1 MRHSLTSLLTCLLW
15 CCACIAAAQSK
26 GYQYVHQGNRHLA
39 AKNTAEAEKFYQ
51 RALTLS
57 PNDSRAYYN
66 LGNALLL
73 QQRDSAAME
82 AYIKGASMEKNKLVK
97 SMAYHNLGV
106 VCQTQKNLT
115 QAIGF
120 YKEALR
126 NNPADEEARY
136 NLVLCQHQLKNGGG
150 GGGSKPQ
157 QDKDDKK
164 GEDKQKRTSSN
175 NSNNKASSNRRNR
188 TKCRKTTPNSCSTSP
203 NKKNNRH
210 VRRYATRNPARVAWK
225 RTGKKET

>member
-15 CCACIAAAQSK
+15 CCTCIAAAQSK

-164 GEDKQKRTSSN
+164 GEDKQKKDKQQQQQQQSKQQPPQQNQMSKDNAEQLLDLSKQEEQQTRQKIRNAQPRTRSLE
-175 NSNNKASSNRRNR
+175 
-188 TKCRKTTPNSCSTSP
+188 
-203 NKKNNRH
+203 KN
-210 VRRYATRNPARVAWK
+210 W
-225 RTGKKET
+225 

>member
-15 CCACIAAAQSK
+15 CCACIATAQSK

-126 NNPADEEARY
+126 NNPTDEEARY

-164 GEDKQKRTSSN
+164 GEDKQKKDKQQQQQQQSKQQPPQQNQMSKDNAEQLLDLSKQEEQQTRQKIRNAQPRTRSLE
-175 NSNNKASSNRRNR
+175 
-188 TKCRKTTPNSCSTSP
+188 
-203 NKKNNRH
+203 KN
-210 VRRYATRNPARVAWK
+210 W
-225 RTGKKET
+225 

>member
-1 MRHSLTSLLTCLLW
+1 MLPCLLW

-26 GYQYVHQGNRHLA
+26 SYQYVHQGNRHLA
-39 AKNTAEAEKFYQ
+39 AQNAAEAEKFYQ

-73 QQRDSAAME
+73 QQRDSAAMK
-82 AYIKGASMEKNKLVK
+82 AYLKGASMEKNKLVK

-106 VCQTQKNLT
+106 VCQTQKDLT
-115 QAIGF
+115 HAIAF

-136 NLVLCQHQLKNGGG
+136 NLVLCQHQLKNGGEG
-150 GGGSKPQ
+150 GGAKPQ

-164 GEDKQKRTSSN
+164 GEDKQKKDEQQQQPQQSKQQPPQQNQMSKDNAEQLLDLSKQEEQQTRQKIRNAQPRTRSLE
-175 NSNNKASSNRRNR
+175 
-188 TKCRKTTPNSCSTSP
+188 
-203 NKKNNRH
+203 KN
-210 VRRYATRNPARVAWK
+210 W
-225 RTGKKET
+225 

>member
-150 GGGSKPQ
+150 GGSKPQ

-164 GEDKQKRTSSN
+164 GEDKQKKDKQQQQQQQSKQQPPQQNQMSKDNAEQLLDLSKQEEQQTRQKIRNAQPRTRSLE
-175 NSNNKASSNRRNR
+175 
-188 TKCRKTTPNSCSTSP
+188 
-203 NKKNNRH
+203 KN
-210 VRRYATRNPARVAWK
+210 W
-225 RTGKKET
+225 

>member
-26 GYQYVHQGNRHLA
+26 GYQYVHQDNRHLA

-66 LGNALLL
+66 LGNTLLL

-164 GEDKQKRTSSN
+164 GEDKQKKDKQQQQQQQSKQQPPQQNQMSKDNAEQLLDLSKQEEQQTRQKIRNAQPRTRSLE
-175 NSNNKASSNRRNR
+175 
-188 TKCRKTTPNSCSTSP
+188 
-203 NKKNNRH
+203 KN
-210 VRRYATRNPARVAWK
+210 W
-225 RTGKKET
+225 

>member
-106 VCQTQKNLT
+106 VCQT
-115 QAIGF
+115 
-120 YKEALR
+120 
-126 NNPADEEARY
+126 DEEARY

-150 GGGSKPQ
+150 GGVSKPQ

-164 GEDKQKRTSSN
+164 GEDKQKKDKQQQQQQQSKQQPPQQNQMSKDNAEQLLDLSKQEEQQTRQ
-175 NSNNKASSNRRNR
+175 KIRN
-188 TKCRKTTPNSCSTSP
+188 
-203 NKKNNRH
+203 
-210 VRRYATRNPARVAWK
+210 AQPARVAWK